1 MTINLTNSQKLVS
14 PGWDWQKTQDFPK
27 LRFVWLCIIVKL
39 SILVGM
45 LLFHLK
51 LPSFIAQTLASSSPD
66 QLAR

>member
-51 LPSFIAQTLASSSPD
+51 LPSLFIIIYYFILFI
-66 QLAR
+66 

>member
-1 MTINLTNSQKLVS
+1 MTINLTISQKLVS
-14 PGWDWQKTQDFPK
+14 PGWDWQKTPDFPK

-51 LPSFIAQTLASSSPD
+51 LPSTDSVGNSGLLSCDAM
-66 QLAR
+66 